1 MTEEDVRAAYVAADK
16 EGSGV
21 IVERC
26 VPGEEHRLLVV
37 GGRMVAATRGQTT
50 EVVGD
55 GVHTTQ
61 QLVDQQ
67 LNTDPRRGEEE
78 EFPLEFIVLTKRAAH
93 AGRTATPGAHARQ
106 RASRGP
112 DRAHPAARQPHP
124 RRDGPGPP

>member
-1 MTEEDVRAAYVAADK
+1 MTEADVHAAYVVAA
-16 EGSGV
+16 EQGSGV

-26 VPGEEHRLLVV
+26 IPGEEHRLLVV

-55 GVHTTQ
+55 GNHTVQ

-78 EFPLEFIVLTKRAAH
+78 EFPLEFIVLAKEPHMLVELQRQGLTPTPCPTQGNVCACNA
-93 AGRTATPGAHARQ
+93 TATSPTT
-106 RASRGP
+106 
-112 DRAHPAARQPHP
+112 
-124 RRDGPGPP
+124 